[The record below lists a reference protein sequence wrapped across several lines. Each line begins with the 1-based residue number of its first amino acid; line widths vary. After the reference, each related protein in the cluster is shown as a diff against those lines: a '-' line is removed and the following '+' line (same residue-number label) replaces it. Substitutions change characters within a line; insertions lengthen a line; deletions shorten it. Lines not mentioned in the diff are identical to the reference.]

1 MSDRNVSELKDLFSL
16 RESELAETLTIA
28 SARTVAI
35 SALLSFSDIG
45 FHATTTRHI
54 TERASVSAGSLYTY
68 FKSKEDILNFWMLEG
83 HKRAYAVVEEAVA
96 RTQDAEERIA
106 AIVRDL
112 TLWHIRYQTLSQVNT
127 TQLRAL
133 KKEHY
138 VVVRE
143 YRRKIVDALRAPV
156 EEGVQSGAF
165 SVPTVEIYLNAVFAI
180 ILDVARW
187 FPKDEGLDPEEVA
200 DGYARLVR
208 TMLHSD

>member
-96 RTQDAEERIA
+96 RTQGAEKRIA

-187 FPKDEGLDPEEVA
+187 FPKDEDLDPEEVA

>member
-1 MSDRNVSELKDLFSL
+1 MSELKDLFSL